1 MSDPRTLPLMT
12 DPHSTLLF
20 RWSFV
25 LAIFQIIIMVLI
37 IMTLMASNESI
48 SLTLLYEEPENRE
61 LDRRSINVLTLNCSY
76 SCHHFNFSW
85 VYDVI
90 WAFLGKKLNSNGLKV
105 SCEFHRWLKTWISR
119 IILNNRFYGGLLQY
133 YPFDKYHTHSSL
145 PVFQWFINSQLN
157 VCNVYIW
164 PLDLRYQRITLIVI

>member
-1 MSDPRTLPLMT
+1 M
-12 DPHSTLLF
+12 LF
-20 RWSFV
+20 RRSFA
-25 LAIFQIIIMVLI
+25 LAVVQLIITMLI
-37 IMTLMASNESI
+37 IMTWKVSNESI

-61 LDRRSINVLTLNCSY
+61 LDRRSINVLMWNCSY
-76 SCHHFNFSW
+76 SCHHFNFAW

-90 WAFLGKKLNSNGLKV
+90 MTSSPNCLINLNSNGLRV

-119 IILNNRFYGGLLQY
+119 IILNNRFYYGLLQH